1 VPKANIDLTRAKNGR
16 RKFYTQK
23 CKIAE
28 MAEQKIYTQKCKMAE
43 MAEENFIH
51 KNVNWQK

>member
-16 RKFYTQK
+16 SKFYTQK
-23 CKIAE
+23 CKMAE

-43 MAEENFIH
+43 ENFIH